1 LAPKLARGAGNVFRL
16 TAGSPAIDVL
26 YLVYAEL
33 FILDAI
39 CLWCTAVHVLALALF
54 AVVGVGAAAVESAD

>member
-1 LAPKLARGAGNVFRL
+1 VAGV
-16 TAGSPAIDVL
+16 GMVL

-54 AVVGVGAAAVESAD
+54 AVVGFGAAAVESAA